1 MATERILI
9 VEDEKAVARGL
20 EYAFLAEGSKCFA
33 QISAILRLP

>member
-20 EYAFLAEGSKCFA
+20 EYALQAVGTKCFA
-33 QISAILRLP
+33 RISETLRLP